1 MFANLSELL
10 RQLGAG
16 HGIYACLA
24 QPGAG
29 KMREHADERLAGG
42 VFIADRQQAT
52 GHPFGTIRAGHGNF
66 VGRQRHTVIP
76 PAAEL
81 GPILVPI
88 AYGDTETNS
97 PPIRRVRRPSF
108 PRPRRVTWLVRQHL

>member
-1 MFANLSELL
+1 MLTSVS
-10 RQLGAG
+10 R
-16 HGIYACLA
+16 
-24 QPGAG
+24 
-29 KMREHADERLAGG
+29 GG
-42 VFIADRQQAT
+42 VFIADRQQVT

-76 PAAEL
+76 PAAEV

-97 PPIRRVRRPSF
+97 PPQYVVSAGHLF
-108 PRPRRVTWLVRQHL
+108 LDLVA